1 VKLKSS
7 PQVAAIREPGN
18 YPVEGVAGLFLQVR
32 PGRDDS
38 VRKSWVLRYRHGGRR
53 RYLGLGPYP
62 TISLQAAQQR
72 ASRARVG
79 LVDGVDPI
87 AARRPAVGALTFEQA
102 SDRFISSHKRGW
114 GERSTAAWKSSL
126 RIHAYPVLAK
136 MDVKTV
142 SLGDVVRV
150 LEPLW
155 SAKPTTAGKLRG
167 RIEAVLDWCRV
178 EGFRP
183 EGPNPAA
190 WKGNLEHRLPPLAR
204 VQDVE
209 HHVAVPWRD
218 APKVY
223 RALTADRSSHRMLRF
238 IMLTAARYGEVAQMR
253 WEDIDL
259 KAAVWTVPVEVLKSR
274 REHRVPLC
282 DEALAILKAQAG
294 ERAMRGLVFRGTV
307 PKKPVSDQT
316 LRKLLREVSG
326 IEDADVHGLRS
337 TFRDWCADTKRSRE
351 AAELSL
357 AHVIAGGAEAAYWR
371 SDLLDERR
379 ELLGEWSGFV
389 ATA

>member
-7 PQVAAIREPGN
+7 PQVAAIAEPGN

-32 PGRDDS
+32 ARRAGG
-38 VRKSWVLRYRHGGRR
+38 VRKSWVLRFRRAGRR
-53 RYLGLGPYP
+53 RMMGLGPYP
-62 TISLQAAQQR
+62 TISLQEAQRR
-72 ASRARVG
+72 ANKARVG

-87 AARRPAVGALTFEQA
+87 AARRPAVGALTFEEA
-102 SDRFISSHKRGW
+102 SGRFISSHKRGW
-114 GERSTAAWKSSL
+114 GERSTTAWTSSL
-126 RIHAYPVLAK
+126 RNHAYPVLGK
-136 MDVKTV
+136 MDVKTIT
-142 SLGDVVRV
+142 LGDVVRV
-150 LEPLW
+150 LERLW

-178 EGFRP
+178 EGYRP

-223 RALTADRSSHRMLRF
+223 RALGADRSSHRMLRF
-238 IMLTAARYGEVAQMR
+238 IMLTAARYGEVAQMQ

-259 KAAVWTVPVEVLKSR
+259 KAAVWTVPVEALKSR

-294 ERAMRGLVFRGTV
+294 ERAMKGLVFRGTV
-307 PKKPVSDQT
+307 PNKPVSDQT

-326 IEDADVHGLRS
+326 IGDADVHGLRS

-371 SDLLDERR
+371 SDLLEERG
-379 ELLGEWSGFV
+379 ELLSEWAQFLRV
-389 ATA
+389 